1 MIDEKINTS
10 LIEIERELQNISSA
24 RRQVDKTVASY
35 EELKV
40 ATASY
45 KDSLNQITK
54 SLTDLV
60 ANFRTNYEE
69 IMKASS
75 SAIKNLNEAADSG
88 KKEVGDKVSSL
99 DNRLYIILA
108 MNAILIAITI
118 ALHFIK

>member
-45 KDSLNQITK
+45 KDSLDQITK

-75 SAIKNLNEAADSG
+75 SAIKNLNEAADSV
-88 KKEVGDKVSSL
+88 KKEVGDKVSSF

>member
-75 SAIKNLNEAADSG
+75 SAIKNLNEAADSV
-88 KKEVGDKVSSL
+88 KKEVGDKVSSF

>member
-45 KDSLNQITK
+45 KDSLNKITK

-75 SAIKNLNEAADSG
+75 SAIKNLNEAADSV
-88 KKEVGDKVSSL
+88 KKEVGDKVSSF

>member
-75 SAIKNLNEAADSG
+75 SAIKNLNEAADSV

>member
-75 SAIKNLNEAADSG
+75 SAIKNLNEAADSV

-118 ALHFIK
+118 ALDFIK

>member
-75 SAIKNLNEAADSG
+75 SAIKNLNEAADSV
-88 KKEVGDKVSSL
+88 KKEVGDKVPSL

>member
-1 MIDEKINTS
+1 MIDEKINAS

-75 SAIKNLNEAADSG
+75 SAIKNLNEAADSV
-88 KKEVGDKVSSL
+88 KKEVGDKVSSF